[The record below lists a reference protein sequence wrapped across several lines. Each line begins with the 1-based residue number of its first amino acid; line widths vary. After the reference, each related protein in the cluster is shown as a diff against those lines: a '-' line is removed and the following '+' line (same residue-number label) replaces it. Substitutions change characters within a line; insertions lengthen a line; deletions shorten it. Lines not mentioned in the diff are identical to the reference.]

1 MHILLTVL
9 LGIIALLWIVLAIRA
24 ALGIPRLPQLRDT
37 APLADAECP
46 SVSVIFAARDE
57 EEKMPRALASML
69 AQDYPRYEVVAVND
83 RSRDATGRILAEAAA
98 QNSYLKPVHIE
109 ELPPGW
115 LGKPHALHRGFEKS
129 SGEWLLFTDGDV
141 KFAPDLVRRAMRVA
155 LANGWDHLTLMGN
168 LEMRGFWEKT
178 ALLFFGLAFTLR
190 FEPWKVSH
198 PKSKQFMGGGVFQLV
213 RRAAY
218 EASGGHRRLAMEVVE
233 DMKLGK
239 IIKQAGFRSG
249 VAVALEYVSLRWHA
263 GLGNLI
269 RGTEKNFFAAMEFS
283 LTRVFGAV
291 AGLLLISV
299 LPFAALVFADGWALI
314 FAGVA
319 ALVAVLSEGVAAYW
333 FEMFPLYGLTHPLG
347 ALIFCWMIM
356 RSTIATLWQ
365 GGIVWRGTFYPLTE
379 LRKGLV

>member
-1 MHILLTVL
+1 M
-9 LGIIALLWIVLAIRA
+9 LWIVLAIRA